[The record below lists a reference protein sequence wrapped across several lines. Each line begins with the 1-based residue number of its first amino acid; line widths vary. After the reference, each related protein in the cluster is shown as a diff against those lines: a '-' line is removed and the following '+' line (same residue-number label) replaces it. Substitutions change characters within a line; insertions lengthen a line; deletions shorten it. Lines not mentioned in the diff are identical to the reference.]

1 MSVYNTSYL
10 CEHFCLL
17 SYRECAIR
25 ALNDLVQFLMSGGG
39 QAAVSVVECYFTFQM
54 FRSGLIELYM
64 CPCNVSTDNNYRR
77 SLHFCGHETPD
88 DTV

>member
-10 CEHFCLL
+10 CEHFCVLF

-25 ALNDLVQFLMSGGG
+25 ALNDVVQFLMSGGG
-39 QAAVSVVECYFTFQM
+39 QAAVSVVECSFTFQM
-54 FRSGLIELYM
+54 FCSGLI
-64 CPCNVSTDNNYRR
+64 
-77 SLHFCGHETPD
+77 D